1 MATYTLLT
9 VIFATSLL
17 VATGVRVRQWRAWWL
32 TAILLLALTI
42 VFDSII
48 VRLGI
53 VGYNDAKRL
62 GINLGYAPIEDYLY
76 TILAVFLVPSLW
88 YIFERKTSVKVVA
101 KNLLITVKKLL
112 LVSRP
117 VSWLN
122 TSYPFAVGYLV
133 AGGQVDTRFVVG
145 TLYFLI
151 PYNLLMYGINDV
163 FDYESDI
170 KNPRKGGIEGMREQR
185 AFHPVIVRA
194 AVASNLPL
202 LAYLYNA
209 GGRLAAL
216 WLSVVTFLVLAYS
229 VPYLRFKER
238 AFLDSVTS
246 SAHFVGPLVYGL
258 ALASNGVTH
267 WPFIA
272 AFFLWGMASHAFGA
286 VQDVLPDRKAHISSI
301 ATVIGARPTVW
312 LSTLA
317 YAVGMLLVA
326 LQGGLALLG
335 ALPFVVYVVN
345 TGRFWRI
352 TDKTSA
358 QANHGWKV
366 FIYANY
372 GVGFV
377 VTMLLI
383 VAALQS

>member
-1 MATYTLLT
+1 MATYALLT
-9 VIFATSLL
+9 SIFALSLL
-17 VATGVRVRQWRAWWL
+17 VVVGVRFRQWRAWWL
-32 TAILLLALTI
+32 TAVVLMSLTI
-42 VFDSII
+42 VFDSVI

-53 VGYNDAKRL
+53 VGYNDAKRF

-76 TILAVFLVPSLW
+76 TIMALFLVPSLW
-88 YIFERKTSVKVVA
+88 YIFERKTSLKSLVSRA
-101 KNLLITVKKLL
+101 LITGKKLI

-122 TSYPFAVGYLV
+122 TAYPFAVGYLV
-133 AGGQVDTRFVVG
+133 SGGQVDARFFIG
-145 TLYFLI
+145 TFYFLV

-202 LAYLYNA
+202 LAYLYSA
-209 GGRLAAL
+209 GGRLAAV
-216 WLSVVTFLVLAYS
+216 WLSIVTFLVLAYS
-229 VPYLRFKER
+229 VPFLRFKER
-238 AFLDSVTS
+238 AFLDSITS

-258 ALASNGVTH
+258 ALAGDRVEY

-272 AFFLWGMASHAFGA
+272 AFFLWGLASHAFGA

-317 YAVGMLLVA
+317 YAAGILLIA
-326 LQGGLALLG
+326 LQGGLAML
-335 ALPFVVYVVN
+335 AAMPFVIYVGN
-345 TGRFWRI
+345 TARFWRI

-377 VTMLLI
+377 LTMLLI